1 VSAAERQA
9 EATPSRSSRG
19 GLGEAFG
26 LSGRLS
32 PAGFW
37 GLLALLLGLIAI
49 NLPELGSDPWP
60 FRPGAVDPTGILGP
74 LVRAAGEEWDV
85 GIARAA
91 CFLAGLALA
100 LIAAWALWRPE
111 GGRGPLDGDGP
122 SPDDARRRGW
132 PAWLGTALVVGVA
145 LALLLPSTL
154 LQVGLRDATEP
165 WFFTN
170 DSTFQIDLAG
180 DLVLDGENPYGH
192 DYRFSGME
200 RFYSFDGEA
209 SERIREREVPLV
221 HYAYF
226 PGTAISA
233 AAWQAVVPAPF
244 DDYRLFVL
252 LATLG
257 GFFAVLAF
265 RGPLAWRL
273 ALGAVVVA
281 NPIAV
286 RSAWFGQNDAPALT
300 LTLLAFALA
309 TRGRFRWAAAS
320 LAAAVLFKQFAVVA
334 IPFLA
339 LMAVKQGAGV
349 RDVDAPDAAAAAGA
363 GAPRLSLRE
372 SLAGGVGRE
381 LLRCAAIFAA
391 IVAVACLPFVG
402 ADPTAFWED
411 TVEFGAGTYK
421 IVGYGLSAML
431 VRAGILADRD
441 GAYPF
446 ALIAILTW
454 LPLTAYLLFAVQRA
468 RQLWPAAAAFA
479 ISILVL
485 LFVGRTFN
493 NYYLVWPLTG
503 AIAAA
508 AVAAHELAA
517 GRASQARDATR

>member
-1 VSAAERQA
+1 MR
-9 EATPSRSSRG
+9 EA
-19 GLGEAFG
+19 LG

-32 PAGFW
+32 PAGLW
-37 GLLALLLGLIAI
+37 GLLGVLLGLIAI

-60 FRPGAVDPTGILGP
+60 FEPGAVDPTGVLAP

-100 LIAAWALWRPE
+100 LIAAWALRRSSGRSGEATE
-111 GGRGPLDGDGP
+111 GQLRGTA
-122 SPDDARRRGW
+122 SAGW
-132 PAWLGTALVVGVA
+132 PAWVGTALVVGVA

-180 DLVLDGENPYGH
+180 DLVLQGDNPYGH

-226 PGTAISA
+226 PGTALSA

-252 LATLG
+252 LATLA

-273 ALGAVVVA
+273 VLGAVVVA

-300 LTLLAFALA
+300 LTILAFALA
-309 TRGRFRWAAAS
+309 TRGRFRWAAVA

-334 IPFLA
+334 VPFLA
-339 LMAVKQGAGV
+339 LMAVKQGV
-349 RDVDAPDAAAAAGA
+349 ER
-363 GAPRLSLRE
+363 
-372 SLAGGVGRE
+372 RE
-381 LLRCAAIFAA
+381 LLRCAALVAGVIAA
-391 IVAVACLPFVG
+391 ACLPFVI
-402 ADPTAFWED
+402 ADPAAFWED

-446 ALIAILTW
+446 ALIAVLTW
-454 LPLTAYLLFAVQRA
+454 LPLTAYLLVQVQRA
-468 RQLWPAAAAFA
+468 RDLWPAAAGFA

-485 LFVGRTFN
+485 LFIGRTFN

-503 AIAAA
+503 AIVAAA
-508 AVAAHELAA
+508 LAA
-517 GRASQARDATR
+517 WERRPASPSPSLSPPSP